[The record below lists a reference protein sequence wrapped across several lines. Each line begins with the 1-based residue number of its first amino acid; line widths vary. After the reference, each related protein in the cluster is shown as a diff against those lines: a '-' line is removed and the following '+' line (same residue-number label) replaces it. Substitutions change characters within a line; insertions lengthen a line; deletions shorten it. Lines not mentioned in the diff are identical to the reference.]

1 MIALLRTAVP
11 LFLAMIAGTVGSL
24 VVTSVLGKHDTVT
37 LAAFAVVTAVL
48 NPAGAAVQGAL
59 RGLGPFIAPY
69 RDDPAGAVPIVR
81 DARWLSLATGAAGAL
96 AVICVPLLASVTGVP
111 GEVVREMGLLPYLLA
126 VQLLVFASTGGSSTI
141 LIALGRSRSVLWP
154 TLVSGMLLSVLTVAL
169 VPPLGLDGVG
179 LAWVI
184 AGMAAAGVATYSV
197 RRALGRAVGQARPR
211 VGEIVKLAKVSIP
224 LAGTVLIKF
233 GVLGVVTFAAS
244 TTNTRD
250 TAAHAVLT
258 TLTGFIMLAS
268 LSIAQAAVPDVAR
281 ACDAAEARRAN
292 RSAALLAIA
301 GTLVGAGLLLGF
313 GDRLLVLFSDDAA
326 VRDRVLSLLP
336 LMLLSSVLDGAQAVQ
351 GTGLTALKRSA
362 SSLGYFAI
370 GYGLLVVAA
379 VPVARTWGIT
389 GLWVAVTVANGLLV
403 VLQGTGFHRHSAKV
417 GSEDQNPGS
426 QQRERE
432 RRKPARGA

>member
-1 MIALLRTAVP
+1 MIALLRAAVP

-48 NPAGAAVQGAL
+48 NPASTAVAGAL

-69 RDDPAGAVPIVR
+69 RDDPASAVPIVR
-81 DARWLSLATGAAGAL
+81 DARWLSLTIGVAGAL
-96 AVICVPLLASVTGVP
+96 AVICVPLLAGATGVP
-111 GEVVREMGLLPYLLA
+111 GEVVREMGLLPCLLA
-126 VQLLVFASTGGSSTI
+126 LYLLVFASTGGASTI
-141 LIALGRSRSVLWP
+141 LIGLGRSRNVLWP
-154 TLVSGMLLSVLTVAL
+154 TLVSGATLGVLTVAL
-169 VPPLGLDGVG
+169 VPPLGLTGVG
-179 LAWVI
+179 LAYLI
-184 AGMAAAGVATYSV
+184 AGTAAAGVATFNV
-197 RRALGRAVGQARPR
+197 RRALGRSVGQARPR
-211 VGEIVKLAKVSIP
+211 IAEIVNLAKVSIP

-268 LSIAQAAVPDVAR
+268 LSVAQASVPEVAR
-281 ACDAAEARRAN
+281 ASDAAEARRAA
-292 RSAALLAIA
+292 RTAALLALT
-301 GTLVGAGLLLGF
+301 GSLVGAVLLLVF
-313 GDRLLVLFSDDAA
+313 GDWLLGLFSDDAA
-326 VRDRVLSLLP
+326 VRERVLGLLP
-336 LMLLSSVLDGAQAVQ
+336 LMLLSSVLDGTQAVQ
-351 GTGLTALKRSA
+351 GIGLTALKRSA

-389 GLWVAVTVANGLLV
+389 GLWMAMAVANGLLV

-417 GSEDQNPGS
+417 GSEVSSSTALP
-426 QQRERE
+426 R
-432 RRKPARGA
+432 